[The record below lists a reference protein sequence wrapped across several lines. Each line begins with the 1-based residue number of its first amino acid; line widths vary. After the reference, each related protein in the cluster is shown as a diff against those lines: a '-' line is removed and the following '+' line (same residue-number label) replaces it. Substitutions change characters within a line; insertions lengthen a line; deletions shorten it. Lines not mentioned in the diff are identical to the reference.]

1 MKMNFL
7 GLHTYPYASKNGGH
21 ATGSDEPTVFEFVG
35 TVDDL
40 QPDGDGDGAE
50 VVGAGPDLVGLLGR
64 LGRRALRRTS
74 AHFGRAH
81 LRECR
86 LNFHLMPLVV
96 AWK

>member
-1 MKMNFL
+1 MNFL

-64 LGRRALRRTS
+64 LGRRALRR
-74 AHFGRAH
+74 AVRA
-81 LRECR
+81 LRSRPSSRVSIE
-86 LNFHLMPLVV
+86 FPT
-96 AWK
+96 